1 MSGLDA
7 YLKPVRV
14 LLDLDPPRTFDA
26 FTLLYTKMEVQM
38 RKLVAF
44 VLRTDPHSLHW
55 SHVKRHI
62 ASQDRD
68 PDHWRSDFDRYSTS
82 ETPSFQRIIGRHKHP
97 EADPATQRSIGRNA
111 LDRLR
116 NLKAVRNDVIHGVA
130 VSGETHARINTSPTP
145 NTQLTEWITTVA
157 TAMDS
162 TIGYD
167 GIANLQHHDAVTRN
181 YRFDAGA
188 PREEVKAY
196 LASVSQ
202 P

>member
-1 MSGLDA
+1 MTLDA
-7 YLKPVRV
+7 DLELPRT
-14 LLDLDPPRTFDA
+14 LLSLHPPRTFDA

-55 SHVKRHI
+55 NHVKRHI
-62 ASQDRD
+62 AFYDRD

-82 ETPSFQRIIGRHKHP
+82 ETPSFRRIIGRHKHP

-111 LDRLR
+111 IDHLNNLR
-116 NLKAVRNDVIHGVA
+116 KVRNDVIHGIA
-130 VSGETHARINTSPTP
+130 VSGETHARFNTSPTP

-157 TAMDS
+157 TAMDN

-181 YRFDAGA
+181 YRVDAGA
-188 PREEVKAY
+188 PREEGKAD